1 MSLNIFK
8 HKTIT
13 TLYIW
18 GMLIVFLFVVLFT
31 TLLIYEEYN
40 DFDREASS
48 IRKQYIQEQ
57 KNIITFDINRVL
69 KFIANEY
76 ARQPAGKNEKELKS
90 QTIHAIEQL
99 YGRQDGTGYIFIYDF
114 NGTNLSDPLQLH
126 NIGKNLYDFKDPNGV
141 QVIKELIDVSQK
153 PKGGFVEYMWI
164 KPITGVSTPK
174 ISYAKAFKP
183 WGWMIGTGVYLDE
196 VEKLI
201 SVEKLALKKR
211 LIKYM
216 MEILSLTVI
225 LFGIGL
231 AGLGIVNHI
240 ISKEIDTFSRFF
252 KKASKSHTTIDVEQI
267 HLFEFKKMV
276 KYINDM
282 VNAIHKRKNKLKKM
296 NLSLEK
302 KVEEKTKNLSEQN
315 RLLEKEKEFSESLVQ
330 AQDSFIKHSIHE
342 INTPLAVIMTHID
355 IYKMKRGEDKYLSK
369 IEAAAKMIG
378 NIYDDLSY
386 MVKKDRFVY
395 EKQWISFSLFLEGRI
410 RFFEEIAT
418 GNQHKIISNIE
429 QGITL
434 YFSDIELQ
442 RIIDNNLS
450 NAIKYAKKGS
460 DIVVT
465 LKREEKKILL
475 MFVTHSHKI
484 EDTQRI
490 FEAFQR
496 EDNMKNGFGLGL
508 EIVDSICKK
517 ENVEVDVSS
526 NEKITIFSYTFEL
539 GLLGEVDENSV
550 T

>member
-1 MSLNIFK
+1 
-8 HKTIT
+8 
-13 TLYIW
+13 
-18 GMLIVFLFVVLFT
+18 
-31 TLLIYEEYN
+31 
-40 DFDREASS
+40 
-48 IRKQYIQEQ
+48 
-57 KNIITFDINRVL
+57 
-69 KFIANEY
+69 
-76 ARQPAGKNEKELKS
+76 
-90 QTIHAIEQL
+90 
-99 YGRQDGTGYIFIYDF
+99 
-114 NGTNLSDPLQLH
+114 
-126 NIGKNLYDFKDPNGV
+126 
-141 QVIKELIDVSQK
+141 
-153 PKGGFVEYMWI
+153 
-164 KPITGVSTPK
+164 
-174 ISYAKAFKP
+174 
-183 WGWMIGTGVYLDE
+183 

-201 SVEKLALKKR
+201 TQRKEKLKK
-211 LIKYM
+211 LLVKYM
-216 MEILSLTVI
+216 MEMLTLTVI
-225 LFGIGL
+225 FLGIGF
-231 AGLGIVNHI
+231 ASIAI
-240 ISKEIDTFSRFF
+240 INSIIRKETDTFNTFF
-252 KKASKSHTTIDVEQI
+252 KKASKSHTTIDQEQI
-267 HLFEFKKMV
+267 HLREFKRMV
-276 KYINDM
+276 KYINNM
-282 VNAIHKRKNKLKKM
+282 VNTIHKRKEKLQEI
-296 NLSLEK
+296 NLTLEK
-302 KVEEKTKNLSEQN
+302 RVEKKTRDLSEKN
-315 RLLEKEKEFSESLVQ
+315 RLLEEEKGFSESLLQ
-330 AQDSFIKHSIHE
+330 AQDNFIKHSIHE

-395 EKQWISFSLFLEGRI
+395 KKQWISFSLFLEGRI

-460 DIVVT
+460 DITVT
-465 LKREEKKILL
+465 LKREGKKILL

-490 FEAFQR
+490 FEPFQR

-508 EIVDSICKK
+508 EIVGSICKK

-539 GLLGEVDENSV
+539 RLLGEVDENSV